1 MELFR
6 LILGVIASM
15 IMVSMMLNLTRE
27 TIKYGLGHTL
37 SLFKLRFNDLEDI
50 MVSLII
56 IFIFTAMIYFIINLV
71 QFII

>member
-15 IMVSMMLNLTRE
+15 IMISMIINSTRE
-27 TIKYGLGHTL
+27 TIKCGLGHAL
-37 SLFKLRFNDLEDI
+37 SFFKLIFNDLEDI
-50 MVSLII
+50 VASLTII
-56 IFIFTAMIYFIINLV
+56 LMMIYFIINLV